1 MTTTTATRIAAAEAE
16 LLMLADREQSHLEAA
31 ERLAAAGYTGQAADY
46 RRWARETADEMA
58 ALRIRGIA

>member
-1 MTTTTATRIAAAEAE
+1 MNSLKTRIAAAEAE
-16 LLMLADREQSHLEAA
+16 LLMLADREQSYLEAA
-31 ERLAAAGYTGQAADY
+31 ERMTAAGQSNKAAFY

>member
-1 MTTTTATRIAAAEAE
+1 MTTLTTRIAAAEAE
-16 LLMLADREQSHLEAA
+16 LLMLADREQCDLEAA
-31 ERLAAAGYTGQAADY
+31 QRMAAAGYPEQAADY